1 MKCQKN
7 YSRVHVESCTSALI
21 REALE
26 TSSASASEKMAENF
40 TLFAIEEEIA
50 VQMPKNSAK
59 RAKIQLDEWQLLFEE
74 YVVD

>member
-1 MKCQKN
+1 
-7 YSRVHVESCTSALI
+7 
-21 REALE
+21 
-26 TSSASASEKMAENF
+26 MAENF

-50 VQMPKNSAK
+50 VQMPKNIGR